1 MIEATMRGS
10 TKPQSSHGL
19 EKLPFA
25 SSYLIDSILS
35 KGVRIDTGISRE
47 VDSMGPTSLKE
58 TENQSNK
65 SEQISIADHTA
76 PEENKRTLQPQDTR
90 KEMTVNT
97 NRGTE
102 LGSNRNQT
110 EQLKTPSSGGHSR
123 KQRRYRTTF
132 TNFQLEQLER
142 AFCKSH
148 YPDIFAREELATHL
162 TLTEARVQVWF
173 QNRRAKWRKNEKV
186 GVLSSL
192 PGLPLT
198 NSLGVYLDVPLHQAS
213 LVEPSWGGARYTAS
227 VYAPDSV
234 GNLGIN
240 TLAWASLCGHPFI
253 HPNFSRFLTL
263 LNPLGN
269 TPTLMTKPTRISQV
283 SPADNDRRLLS
294 TGHNKEHSVHM
305 Q

>member
-1 MIEATMRGS
+1 MIETTMRGS
-10 TKPQSSHGL
+10 SKPQSSHGL
-19 EKLPFA
+19 EKLTFA

-35 KGVRIDTGISRE
+35 KGVRKDTGIR
-47 VDSMGPTSLKE
+47 
-58 TENQSNK
+58 
-65 SEQISIADHTA
+65 
-76 PEENKRTLQPQDTR
+76 
-90 KEMTVNT
+90 
-97 NRGTE
+97 TE

-148 YPDIFAREELATHL
+148 YPDIFARLLAFLHSS
-162 TLTEARVQVWF
+162 
-173 QNRRAKWRKNEKV
+173 KWRKNEKA

-198 NSLGVYLDVPLHQAS
+198 NSQGVYLDVPLHQAS
-213 LVEPSWGGARYTAS
+213 LVEPSWGGAQYTVS

-253 HPNFSRFLTL
+253 HPNFSRYIRL
-263 LNPLGN
+263 LVHMLYCI
-269 TPTLMTKPTRISQV
+269 PTRLQDSA
-283 SPADNDRRLLS
+283 ADLK
-294 TGHNKEHSVHM
+294 TT
-305 Q
+305 

>member
-1 MIEATMRGS
+1 
-10 TKPQSSHGL
+10 
-19 EKLPFA
+19 
-25 SSYLIDSILS
+25 
-35 KGVRIDTGISRE
+35 
-47 VDSMGPTSLKE
+47 MGPISLE
-58 TENQSNK
+58 GTESQSNK
-65 SEQISIADHTA
+65 SKQISKTDHIAHHIA
-76 PEENKRTLQPQDTR
+76 PEENKQTLQLQDTR

-110 EQLKTPSSGGHSR
+110 KQLKAPSSGGHINSR

-132 TNFQLEQLER
+132 SNFQLEQLER

-148 YPDIFAREELATHL
+148 YPDVFAREELATRL

-173 QNRRAKWRKNEKV
+173 QNRRAKWRKHEKA

-198 NSLGVYLDVPLHQAS
+198 NSLGLYLDVPLHQAS
-213 LVEPSWGGARYTAS
+213 VVEPSWGGARHRAS

-234 GNLGIN
+234 GTLGIS

-263 LNPLGN
+263 MNPLGN
-269 TPTLMTKPTRISQV
+269 TPTLMTKPTRPSQA
-283 SPADNDRRLLS
+283 SPAAMLDNDRRLLS

>member
-1 MIEATMRGS
+1 MRGYS
-10 TKPQSSHGL
+10 TPQSSHGL

-35 KGVRIDTGISRE
+35 KGVSKDTGISRE
-47 VDSMGPTSLKE
+47 VDSMGSTSLKE

-65 SEQISIADHTA
+65 SKQISITDHIA
-76 PEENKRTLQPQDTR
+76 PAENKHTLQLQDTG

-110 EQLKTPSSGGHSR
+110 EQLKAPSSGGHSR

-173 QNRRAKWRKNEKV
+173 QNRRAKWRKNGKA

-198 NSLGVYLDVPLHQAS
+198 NSLGVYLDVPLRQAS
-213 LVEPSWGGARYTAS
+213 LVEPSWGGARYTAP
-227 VYAPDSV
+227 VCAPDSV
-234 GNLGIN
+234 GTLGIS

-269 TPTLMTKPTRISQV
+269 TPTLMTKPTRIFQA
-283 SPADNDRRLLS
+283 SPAAVLDNDRRLLS

>member
-1 MIEATMRGS
+1 
-10 TKPQSSHGL
+10 
-19 EKLPFA
+19 
-25 SSYLIDSILS
+25 
-35 KGVRIDTGISRE
+35 
-47 VDSMGPTSLKE
+47 MGPTSLKE

-148 YPDIFAREELATHL
+148 YPDIFAR
-162 TLTEARVQVWF
+162 
-173 QNRRAKWRKNEKV
+173 
-186 GVLSSL
+186 
-192 PGLPLT
+192 
-198 NSLGVYLDVPLHQAS
+198 
-213 LVEPSWGGARYTAS
+213 
-227 VYAPDSV
+227 
-234 GNLGIN
+234 
-240 TLAWASLCGHPFI
+240 
-253 HPNFSRFLTL
+253 
-263 LNPLGN
+263 
-269 TPTLMTKPTRISQV
+269 
-283 SPADNDRRLLS
+283 
-294 TGHNKEHSVHM
+294 
-305 Q
+305 